1 MRPRTF
7 LAAASLL
14 AAAALPS
21 SAHAAAPA
29 AQLAKLRAGTVIL
42 QAQPGQL
49 ATLRSQLSGLGTKPA
64 VFKRLDMV
72 AVRGT
77 ATLLTSAAK
86 LSAVRYAHMDRAI
99 KLFDDKSTPLVYGGD
114 PQPTWTAGYDG
125 RGVRVAIVDS
135 GVDGLH
141 PDLQNRV
148 VRNVKFL
155 ADIFTNQPAVAVE
168 CPTACTTDTTSGH
181 GTHVAGIV
189 AGDGT
194 ASSGRQVGVA
204 PGADLVGYSTGDG
217 DSIIWD
223 LAAFNDILA
232 HPELNIRAV
241 NNSWGP
247 ANAGGSLRADLTDPI
262 HQATK
267 ELHDA
272 GVTVVFAAGNDGSGS
287 NADRPEGASKC
298 DQAAAGDCKINVDS
312 VAPWVVSVAAGRD
325 DMDGGAGGQ
334 GLASFSSRGD
344 SQPETTTD
352 GTPNTLYQPTLTA
365 PCVNIVSVRAPN
377 GAVGAEACPSAE
389 PPACQNEAPG
399 DVPYY
404 VPLSGTSMASPQV
417 AGAVAVIQSAAQ
429 AKLGRY
435 LSPDEVKSLLVSSA
449 TPMTRSDLIW
459 DWPCG
464 TSALF
469 VDCGTKLSGETG
481 QTYEAWHVGAGML
494 DVARAVD
501 QIQPPAP

>member
-7 LAAASLL
+7 LAAASLI

-114 PQPTWTAGYDG
+114 PQPSWTAGYDG

-168 CPTACTTDTTSGH
+168 CPNACTTDTTSGH

-194 ASSGRQVGVA
+194 ASQGVQKGVA

-217 DSIIWD
+217 DSIIWS

-247 ANAGGSLRADLTDPI
+247 ASTDGALRADLTDPV

-267 ELHDA
+267 GLHQA
-272 GVTVVFAAGNDGSGS
+272 GGTLVFAPRHHRA
-287 NADRPEGASKC
+287 APHPHPPQGA
-298 DQAAAGDCKINVDS
+298 AE
-312 VAPWVVSVAAGRD
+312 
-325 DMDGGAGGQ
+325 
-334 GLASFSSRGD
+334 RG
-344 SQPETTTD
+344 P
-352 GTPNTLYQPTLTA
+352 
-365 PCVNIVSVRAPN
+365 
-377 GAVGAEACPSAE
+377 
-389 PPACQNEAPG
+389 
-399 DVPYY
+399 
-404 VPLSGTSMASPQV
+404 
-417 AGAVAVIQSAAQ
+417 
-429 AKLGRY
+429 
-435 LSPDEVKSLLVSSA
+435 
-449 TPMTRSDLIW
+449 
-459 DWPCG
+459 
-464 TSALF
+464 
-469 VDCGTKLSGETG
+469 
-481 QTYEAWHVGAGML
+481 
-494 DVARAVD
+494 
-501 QIQPPAP
+501 